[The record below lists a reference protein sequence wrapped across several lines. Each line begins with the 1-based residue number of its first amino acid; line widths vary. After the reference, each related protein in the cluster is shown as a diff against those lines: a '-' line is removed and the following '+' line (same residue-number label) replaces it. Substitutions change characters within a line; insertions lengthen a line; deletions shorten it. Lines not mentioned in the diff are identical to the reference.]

1 MARQELLDPDGNC
14 TEVEEGEVARV
25 TVTFEDYDAASLAL
39 ANILSLT
46 LTLRNAEDDSIIN
59 SRNAQSILNA
69 NGGTVVDV
77 SGVATLTLILD
88 EDDNANVGGVLS
100 GVETHWLDLTWTWD
114 DGTAVRTGKAS
125 YYYDVRVLDSPT
137 MDVDWLG

>member
-1 MARQELLDPDGNC
+1 MARQQLLDPNGDAC
-14 TEVEEGEVARV
+14 EVEEGEVARV
-25 TVTFEDYDAASLAL
+25 TVTFEDYDAASLPL
-39 ANILSLT
+39 SNLLSLT
-46 LTLRNAEDDSIIN
+46 IKLRNAEDDSIIN
-59 SRNAQSILNA
+59 SRGDQTILNA

-88 EDDNANVGGVLS
+88 ENDNANVGGVLS

-114 DGTAVRTGKAS
+114 DGTTTRTGKAA

-137 MDVDWLG
+137 MDVDWIG

>member
-1 MARQELLDPDGNC
+1 MAREELLDPDGNC

-77 SGVATLTLILD
+77 DGVATLTLILD

-100 GVETHWLDLTWTWD
+100 GVETHWLDLAWTWD
-114 DGTAVRTGKAS
+114 DGTAVRTGKAA